1 MVCYLEAVMAWGTT
15 GKMHVRL
22 FVLFGLMSW
31 VWPFADALAQGGQST
46 TGDCSP
52 AFSEIRGNVFLNCA
66 TPQTKPPVNPG
77 EEPLAYKAL
86 TEDTTYYMTKLG
98 SWPKQQVA
106 GDEVIVPLERIIEK
120 LDKYPNYEKTNPH
133 SRALVY
139 RMIGGSYLL
148 NSKLEM
154 PDKLRAAI
162 PSLRK
167 SLELWPDQRRLPE
180 NVRDLEMTLKNSG
193 IDTKRYFTTV
203 LQILRGPDD
212 PEIATLVDGLSGAAQ
227 RVYGSAEHQA
237 QYWLLNEATGVPIS
251 SFLDAL
257 KVELKKERNIDADI
271 QISSKTRGD
280 GRVEVRAIV
289 GPNVFLW
296 NVNFNQKTFEP
307 ASEFTRTFM
316 DIVVRADR

>member
-1 MVCYLEAVMAWGTT
+1 MAWETT
-15 GKMHVRL
+15 GKTHVRL
-22 FVLFGLMSW
+22 FVLFGLISW
-31 VWPFADALAQGGQST
+31 VWPFADALAQGSQST
-46 TGDCSP
+46 TGNCSP
-52 AFSEIRGNVFLNCA
+52 AISETFGNVVLNCSTA
-66 TPQTKPPVNPG
+66 PQTKAGPAYKA
-77 EEPLAYKAL
+77 ELAYKEIN
-86 TEDTTYYMTKLG
+86 TDTAYYMARLG

-106 GDEVIVPLERIIEK
+106 GDEIIVPLEHILEK
-120 LDKYPNYEKTNPH
+120 LDEYPNYEKTNPY
-133 SRALVY
+133 SRAFVY

-180 NVRDLEMTLKNSG
+180 NVRYLEMTLKNSQT
-193 IDTKRYFTTV
+193 DTKRYLTTV

-227 RVYGSAEHQA
+227 SVYGSAEHQA
-237 QYWLLNEATGVPIS
+237 QYWLLNEANGVPIS
-251 SFLDAL
+251 SFLEAL
-257 KVELKKERNIDADI
+257 KVRLKKERNIDAEI

-280 GRVEVRAIV
+280 GRVEVRASV

-296 NVNFNQKTFEP
+296 NVNFNKKTFEP
-307 ASEFTRTFM
+307 ANELTRTFM
-316 DIVVRADR
+316 GIVVSAGR